1 VLKLSNT
8 LGRKKQEFK
17 PFKGKEVRMYS
28 CGPTVYDYAHIG
40 NFRAYVFSDILR
52 RYLEYSGY
60 TVKLVMNLTDVD
72 DKTIRRSHEE
82 GVSLEKYTEKYK
94 KAFFEDVARLS
105 IRKAA
110 FYPAATEHIPEMVA
124 LVKMLQKK
132 GFAYKSDD
140 GSIYFDIG
148 KFKGYGRLAKLD
160 KKGLKA
166 GARVSQDEYEK
177 GQAQDFALWKAWT
190 PEDGDVFWETEIGKG
205 RPGWHIECSAMST
218 KYLGETFDIHT
229 GGVDLIFPHHENEIA
244 QHEAATD
251 KPFARFWLHN
261 EHLLVD
267 GRKMSKSLGNFYTLR
282 DLLGKGY
289 GPGAIRYLL
298 LSSHYRQ
305 KLNFTLKSLDA
316 AQASVNRLL
325 DFMDMLA
332 GTKGKDTGKA
342 AKISAGAIKDFE
354 EAMDDDLGTPGALA
368 AVFGLVKEGNVLSEK
383 GGLGKEG
390 AQVIRKAMMKMDS
403 VLGLLEGVGGK
414 KDIGKEVE
422 KLIKERQ
429 DARNEKD
436 FAKSDKIRDKLRD
449 MGVVLEDSPT
459 GMKWKLREQAP
470 SSPLARK
477 LR

>member
-1 VLKLSNT
+1 MLKLSNT
-8 LGRKKQEFK
+8 LGGKKQEFK
-17 PFKGKEVRMYS
+17 LLKGKEVRMYS

-72 DKTIRRSHEE
+72 DKTIKRSHEE
-82 GVSLEKYTEKYK
+82 GVSLSAYTEKYK

-105 IRKAA
+105 IKKAS

-124 LVKMLQKK
+124 LVKALLKK

-140 GSIYFDIG
+140 GSIYFDIK
-148 KFKGYGRLAKLD
+148 KFAAYGRLAKLD

-190 PEDGDVFWETEIGKG
+190 PDDGDVFWETEIGKG
-205 RPGWHIECSAMST
+205 RPGWHIECSAMSA

-244 QHEAATD
+244 QHEAATG

-261 EHLLVD
+261 EHLLVENK
-267 GRKMSKSLGNFYTLR
+267 KMSKSIGNFYTLR

-305 KLNFTLKSLDA
+305 KLNFTLQGLDA

-325 DFMDMLA
+325 DFMDMLSSA
-332 GTKGKDTGKA
+332 KKKDTGKA
-342 AKISAGAIKDFE
+342 AKMAAAAMKDFE
-354 EAMDDDLGTPGALA
+354 AAMDDDLGTPGALA
-368 AVFGLVKEGNVLSEK
+368 AVFGLVRKANVLSEK
-383 GGLGKEG
+383 GELGTKG
-390 AQVIRKAMMKMDS
+390 AEAVRKAMMKMDS
-403 VLGLLEGVGGK
+403 VLGLLEGAGGGK
-414 KDIGKEVE
+414 KTDLGKEVE
-422 KLIKERQ
+422 KLIRERE
-429 DARNEKD
+429 DARKEKD
-436 FAKSDKIRDKLRD
+436 FAKSDKIRDRLRE

-459 GMKWKLREQAP
+459 GVKWKLR
-470 SSPLARK
+470 
-477 LR
+477 